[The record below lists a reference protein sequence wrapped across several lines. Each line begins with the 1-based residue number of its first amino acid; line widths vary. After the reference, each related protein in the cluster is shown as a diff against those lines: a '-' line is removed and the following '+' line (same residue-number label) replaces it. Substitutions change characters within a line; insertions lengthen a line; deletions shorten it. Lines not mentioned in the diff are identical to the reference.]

1 MLYGVFFTLVVP
13 IYNRLKEAMRPV
25 IFEPTASALS
35 VAFVDY
41 IIFGVYF
48 RQLVSAATI
57 IASANAVVFYFIS
70 HNYIF
75 SILPE
80 RKESLES
87 VYSFGSSLAT
97 RQAPDL
103 SQAAI
108 RSGNI
113 LR

>member
-70 HNYIF
+70 HNYI
-75 SILPE
+75 SPMYCICLIKAVCPIEYPLPA
-80 RKESLES
+80 RCLHI
-87 VYSFGSSLAT
+87 T
-97 RQAPDL
+97 
-103 SQAAI
+103 
-108 RSGNI
+108 
-113 LR
+113 